1 MKVSATDDCVLQ
13 LNILASNLAT
23 RNHFL
28 YVLESSLNWENRK
41 MALLIQLD
49 TLDADVLCL
58 EELSDYWTYV
68 WEECSDT

>member
-1 MKVSATDDCVLQ
+1 MLPSAAADECVRQ

-23 RNHFL
+23 RNHFP

-41 MALLIQLD
+41 MALLRQLD
-49 TLDADVLCL
+49 ALDADVLCL

-68 WEECSDT
+68 RGVQ